1 MADIMDMINNA
12 TGMDG
17 PDVNFRGMKVKQG
30 QRNAI
35 GDGMA
40 DNEGRFTQGGIDS
53 LSGSMLGSAADLQND
68 PTLAGGIN
76 YSEPAITDI
85 GRNAAQPNY
94 GMQLGTAGN
103 PGSIDAAGDTMNYG
117 IDLAGGID
125 NAEGPLAGQQVM
137 PTSQQFMPIPGTKP
151 TMNNDPSQEFG
162 RAGMAN
168 FTPTS
173 LDQDR
178 RDNSVISRLSRMKM
192 SNPFAGTT
200 LDGLFNPMDQGR
212 DVEVTGGTPD
222 QIANRQ
228 AMDDATLR
236 YEMQG
241 GNEAPDN
248 GFSITDLLSILNPK
262 NTGAKANL
270 EAPNSTA
277 GANPEDAIEFP
288 QLQNSL
294 TRGEDK
300 EGLLATIL
308 NMLRTKEGENMSQYK

>member
-1 MADIMDMINNA
+1 MDMINNA

-40 DNEGRFTQGGIDS
+40 DNEGRFTQGGVDS

-76 YSEPAITDI
+76 YLEPAITDI

-151 TMNNDPSQEFG
+151 TMNNDPSLL
-162 RAGMAN
+162 
-168 FTPTS
+168 TS
-173 LDQDR
+173 LAKEFD
-178 RDNSVISRLSRMKM
+178 
-192 SNPFAGTT
+192 PTGTAM
-200 LDGLFNPMDQGR
+200 DGLFNPMDQGR

-228 AMDDATLR
+228 AIDDATLR

-262 NTGAKANL
+262 NTG
-270 EAPNSTA
+270 A

>member
-1 MADIMDMINNA
+1 MDMINNA
-12 TGMDG
+12 TGMDD

-40 DNEGRFTQGGIDS
+40 DNEGRFTQGGVDS

-76 YSEPAITDI
+76 YLEPAITDI

-151 TMNNDPSQEFG
+151 TMNNDPSLL
-162 RAGMAN
+162 
-168 FTPTS
+168 TS
-173 LDQDR
+173 LAKEFD
-178 RDNSVISRLSRMKM
+178 
-192 SNPFAGTT
+192 PTGTAM
-200 LDGLFNPMDQGR
+200 DGLFNPMDQGR

-228 AMDDATLR
+228 VLNDANLR

-241 GNEAPDN
+241 GKEAPDN

-262 NTGAKANL
+262 NTG
-270 EAPNSTA
+270 A